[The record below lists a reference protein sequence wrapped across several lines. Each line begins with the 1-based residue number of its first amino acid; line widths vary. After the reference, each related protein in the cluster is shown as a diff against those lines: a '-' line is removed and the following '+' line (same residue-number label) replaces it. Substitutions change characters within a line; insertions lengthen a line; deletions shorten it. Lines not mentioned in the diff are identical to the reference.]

1 MIGLLS
7 TKTVEKMAILTE
19 KKELFKVPEHL
30 DVDKIKQMDSV
41 RFADRTSEH
50 LKNGLVEVRVP
61 IKLQPV
67 AQNSTNNSRKRLTK
81 QERKQTYSQL
91 MNIIGS
97 NARR

>member
-19 KKELFKVPEHL
+19 RKELFKVPEHL

-67 AQNSTNNSRKRLTK
+67 A
-81 QERKQTYSQL
+81 
-91 MNIIGS
+91 
-97 NARR
+97 